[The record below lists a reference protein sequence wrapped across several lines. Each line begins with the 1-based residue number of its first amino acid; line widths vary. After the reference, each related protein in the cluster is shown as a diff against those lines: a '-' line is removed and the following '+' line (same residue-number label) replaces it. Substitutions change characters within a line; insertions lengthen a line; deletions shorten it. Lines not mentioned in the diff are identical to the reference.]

1 MKNPALSGGVFHN
14 NTVEQKHWP
23 LTRVFQATRATHL
36 VVERCARS
44 SGRTR
49 YFDSSHDAITPGWS
63 IMENIP
69 GHHDHHSGDRNKVIT
84 IIPES

>member
-63 IMENIP
+63 AILP
-69 GHHDHHSGDRNKVIT
+69 QPRTRLKDSARCQCDH
-84 IIPES
+84 